1 MTSPTKPQRY
11 SSSCAR
17 MLCAVAAASL
27 STTSLLRTQIANP
40 SVVPI
45 QAKTPAILA
54 WKRGD
59 ASLILPVVMPVSIL
73 VSPCT
78 GVASRDHWMRSY
90 ALPGAGLPAAS
101 RHPNPPVKFARVVT
115 NNNTTRNTG
124 IRRISVLLHS
134 PAALAACVCPIW
146 NTGENIKRMQGER

>member
-59 ASLILPVVMPVSIL
+59 VLTVGSVILDPSSCLLRPDMGHRA
-73 VSPCT
+73 T
-78 GVASRDHWMRSY
+78 MRSSVV
-90 ALPGAGLPAAS
+90 ALLRSYQHPA
-101 RHPNPPVKFARVVT
+101 FA
-115 NNNTTRNTG
+115 
-124 IRRISVLLHS
+124 LLR
-134 PAALAACVCPIW
+134 L
-146 NTGENIKRMQGER
+146 QGD

>member
-1 MTSPTKPQRY
+1 MASPTKFETAASKERRLLTGLNKLYRRSVKIINATQEMTSPTKPQRY

-59 ASLILPVVMPVSIL
+59 VLTVGSVILELDEFAP
-73 VSPCT
+73 
-78 GVASRDHWMRSY
+78 RMRLR
-90 ALPGAGLPAAS
+90 AELGPTKTRLLPAEMRGAS
-101 RHPNPPVKFARVVT
+101 CCRS
-115 NNNTTRNTG
+115 
-124 IRRISVLLHS
+124 IRGATPESCTLFS
-134 PAALAACVCPIW
+134 KPW
-146 NTGENIKRMQGER
+146 

>member
-59 ASLILPVVMPVSIL
+59 VLTVGSVILDPSSYDPDVTRRVCSKGCVSEPNWDPL
-73 VSPCT
+73 RRRSCSRLGSDSGRYRVT
-78 GVASRDHWMRSY
+78 FYFLGV
-90 ALPGAGLPAAS
+90 GGL
-101 RHPNPPVKFARVVT
+101 FA
-115 NNNTTRNTG
+115 
-124 IRRISVLLHS
+124 
-134 PAALAACVCPIW
+134 
-146 NTGENIKRMQGER
+146 